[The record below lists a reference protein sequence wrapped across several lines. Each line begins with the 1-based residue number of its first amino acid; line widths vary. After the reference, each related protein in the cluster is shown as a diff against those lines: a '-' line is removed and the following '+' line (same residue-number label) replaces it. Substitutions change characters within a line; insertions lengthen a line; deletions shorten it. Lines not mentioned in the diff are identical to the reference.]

1 MEALRI
7 NQETRI
13 SQNLL
18 QTKTLI
24 RLLLRQEL
32 QENDQTL
39 SLY

>member
-18 QTKTLI
+18 QTKNLI

>member
-18 QTKTLI
+18 QKKIKSRIILI
-24 RLLLRQEL
+24 ISILRLVL
-32 QENDQTL
+32 QENN
-39 SLY
+39 